1 MRKAM
6 LLTLAAIALV
16 AAKEGPQQP
25 LLLTPGDVDPSL
37 LLPPPPAMDS
47 TQGRS
52 ELEQLHR
59 FERTRSTA
67 EAENAA
73 AEGKIKDVSVFAAA
87 MGPGF
92 SLDRLPATR
101 ALFATVRAEEQ
112 AAVERGKAHFHRD
125 RPWVSDATLHPCGNL
140 ENPDFGYPSGHATMV
155 FSMASILARL
165 SPAKAPAIMARA
177 AGYANG
183 RVVCGRHFRSDV
195 VAGQTYGMMIGERLM
210 EKPTFQARFDEAA
223 KELKAAGF

>member
-37 LLPPPPAMDS
+37 LLPPPPAKDS
-47 TQGRS
+47 AQGRS

-59 FERTRSTA
+59 VDQTRTTA
-67 EAENAA
+67 DADNATA
-73 AEGKIKDVSVFAAA
+73 LGKIKDVSVFAAA

-92 SLDRLPATR
+92 ALDRLPATR
-101 ALFATVRAEEQ
+101 ALFAAVRVEEK
-112 AAVERGKAHFHRD
+112 AAVTRGKAHFQRD
-125 RPWVSDATLHPCGNL
+125 RPWVSDATLHPCGDP
-140 ENPDFGYPSGHATMV
+140 ENPDYSYPSGHATMA

-165 SPAKAPAIMARA
+165 APAKAPAIMARA
-177 AGYANG
+177 ADYAEA
-183 RVVCGRHFRSDV
+183 RVVCERHFPSDII
-195 VAGQTYGMMIGERLM
+195 AGQSYGMIIGERLM
-210 EKPTFQARFDEAA
+210 ETPEFRARFDEAA